1 MPRVIING
9 SLAPVNKPTEV
20 DFDPNRGL
28 VMHLAYES
36 AGANL
41 GGLANTFIN
50 SGVAFRWVNSGVKS
64 RLDATVSG
72 GTSGLPDR
80 AQVNW
85 QLLANETQKS
95 IFESDVGL
103 QASELFP
110 PDPAHGSTGL
120 ISDIK
125 GAAAALQNNDF
136 SAYNDIIEDLPDD
149 QMAYLNALVPLLL
162 AGTTHFSFGQY
173 VLKRSITVSNF
184 YTGAVT
190 DESLSE
196 LIIPFASIFNLGI
209 TPAIANSIAS
219 IPTPAPH
226 ANYLWGWRQ
235 LPSTA
240 VTTAQNR
247 VEVSTELW
255 LDNWS
260 LILYGIA

>member
-72 GTSGLPDR
+72 GTSGLPDL

-85 QLLANETQKS
+85 QLLANEAQVS
-95 IFESDVGL
+95 IFESGVALFTEAAFPGTISAIRSSF
-103 QASELFP
+103 QAMQSGD
-110 PDPAHGSTGL
+110 PD
-120 ISDIK
+120 
-125 GAAAALQNNDF
+125 GADAIRDTVDAGALGD
-136 SAYNDIIEDLPDD
+136 YD
-149 QMAYLNALVPLLL
+149 ALLGLLL
-162 AGTTHFSFGQY
+162 RGTTHYASGQY
-173 VLKRSITVSNF
+173 ALKRSYTVSNF
-184 YTGAVT
+184 YSGAVPGQGL
-190 DESLSE
+190 DEFILSTAEILSLGPPST
-196 LIIPFASIFNLGI
+196 IGGI
-209 TPAIANSIAS
+209 IAS
-219 IPTPAPH
+219 ISAPASPD
-226 ANYLWGWRQ
+226 NYLWGWRQ

-247 VEVSTELW
+247 VEISTEW
-255 LDNWS
+255 WADRWS
-260 LILYGIA
+260 TLLYGIA